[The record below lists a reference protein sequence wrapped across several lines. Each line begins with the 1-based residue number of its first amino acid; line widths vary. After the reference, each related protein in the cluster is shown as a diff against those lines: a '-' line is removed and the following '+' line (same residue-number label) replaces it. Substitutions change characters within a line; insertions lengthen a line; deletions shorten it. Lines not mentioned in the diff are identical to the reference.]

1 MLCAIAARRDRTL
14 KCPQCRSDNLDDSS
28 FCRKC
33 GFRISGSGSQ
43 GFSPTMTIESQ
54 GKVLAKGSLF
64 ASRYLIDGELGR
76 GGMGVVFK
84 AEDTKL
90 RRTVALKFLP
100 TEFGIHPEAKE
111 RFLREARAAAALDH
125 PHICTIYEA
134 DEAEGMAYIAMAYV
148 EGRTLAGRIA
158 QGPLPI
164 DEALDLAGQLA
175 DGLAEAHRKGI
186 LHRDIKSSNIMLTG
200 KGQAKIMDFV
210 LAKVAGDT
218 SLTKEARTMGTIS
231 YMSPEQARG
240 EELDRRTDIWS
251 LGVVIYEMLSGRL
264 PFLSGH
270 EQAVIYGI
278 LHEEPQPLRKL
289 RDEIPEAFANVVSG
303 ALAKKRDN
311 RYPTAEDLLAD
322 LKRVKDGLT
331 VSAPRNGTVGGRR
344 KIALAA
350 AGLLVVISATI
361 FLLTRIGSAKVYDT
375 IAVMPFVMSGSTP
388 GQEDISDALTEE
400 VIKTLYQV
408 AALRVKAFGAVLPYK
423 SSAKSIREKGKELNV
438 KALVMSRM
446 SRPSGRLR
454 IAVDLVDATTETVLW
469 TDSYDK
475 DMEDVLVLQ
484 SELAQDIVR
493 NVRVRLAPDEQ
504 ARLAKSRKVSPEA
517 YEKYLKSL
525 HKGYFYTRAQYDRG
539 LALIDEAIAL
549 DPSYARFFLQKLNFY
564 DGLWFYSFISYSEM
578 ITPVNEAIN
587 KINQI
592 DPDSSDAYMAR
603 ARQYFLAYRWKDY
616 LRALEKSVELSP
628 GDNYSRPAYIDALAV
643 LGYPE
648 RALEEYRLMLARD
661 PSQDENRGL
670 LAGLYLQSQ
679 RYDDALAIYL
689 ERLKKDPESVG
700 DWWNAGIAYS
710 LKKMGKEAMDAYE
723 KSIELMQAEGV
734 PVPIT
739 QKLNR
744 GNFLAR
750 VGKREEAIAIFAEIE
765 RSPERAAM
773 GTLFDFYVACGL
785 ALTGNP
791 NDREEAFRYLERSVT
806 EPHPASYTIE
816 IESDLDSL
824 RSDPRFARIIKKA
837 GFPFK

>member
-1 MLCAIAARRDRTL
+1 L
-14 KCPQCRSDNLDDSS
+14 
-28 FCRKC
+28 
-33 GFRISGSGSQ
+33 
-43 GFSPTMTIESQ
+43 TIESQ
-54 GKVLAKGSLF
+54 GKALAKGSLF
-64 ASRYLIDGELGR
+64 ASRYRIDGELGR

-148 EGRTLAGRIA
+148 EGRTLASRIA

-200 KGQAKIMDFV
+200 KGQAKIMDFG

-278 LHEEPQPLRKL
+278 LHEEPPPLRTL
-289 RDEIPEAFANVVSG
+289 RNDIPEAFANVVSG

-331 VSAPRNGTVGGRR
+331 VAAPRTGVLHGR
-344 KIALAA
+344 KKVALAGT
-350 AGLLVVISATI
+350 GLLVVISATVL
-361 FLLTRIGSAKVYDT
+361 LLTLKGSAKVYDT
-375 IAVMPFVMSGSTP
+375 IAVMPFVMSGSGP

-400 VIKTLYQV
+400 VIKKLYQV
-408 AALRVKAFGAVLPYK
+408 AALKVKAFGAVLPYK
-423 SSAKSIREKGKELNV
+423 SSPKSPREIGKKLGV

-446 SRPSGRLR
+446 SRPAGGLR
-454 IAVDLVDATTETVLW
+454 IAVDLVDAATETVLW
-469 TDSYDK
+469 TESYEK

-484 SELAQDIVR
+484 SALTQDIVR
-493 NVRVRLAPDEQ
+493 NVRVRLTPDEQ
-504 ARLAKSRKVSPEA
+504 ARLSKSQKVSPEA
-517 YEKYLKSL
+517 YERYLKAL
-525 HKGYFYTRAQYDRG
+525 DAFKGYSYSRARYDRV

-549 DPSYARFFLQKLNFY
+549 DPNYARFYVLKMAPY
-564 DGLWFYSFISYSEM
+564 WGLWAQSFISYSEM
-578 ITPVNEAIN
+578 LKPINDAIN
-587 KINQI
+587 NIIQI
-592 DPDSSDAYMAR
+592 DPDSADAYKAR
-603 ARQYFLAYRWKDY
+603 AQQYFFTYRWKDY

-628 GDNYSRPAYIDALAV
+628 GDEAFRPEYIDALGA

-648 RALEEYRLMLARD
+648 RALEEYRLMLAKD
-661 PSQDENRGL
+661 PSQDENRAR
-670 LAGLYLQSQ
+670 LAMIYLYAH
-679 RYDDALAIYL
+679 RYDDALVIYL
-689 ERLKKDPESVG
+689 EQLKKDPESVG
-700 DWWNAGIAYS
+700 DWWNAGLAYS
-710 LKKMGKEAMDAYE
+710 LKRMRPEAMSAYE
-723 KSIELMQAEGV
+723 KSIELMQREGV
-734 PVPIT
+734 PVPIMH
-739 QKLNR
+739 KLNR

-750 VGKREEAIAIFAEIE
+750 VGKREEALAIFAEIE

-773 GTLFDFYVACGL
+773 GTLFDFYVAGGL
-785 ALTGNP
+785 ASTGNP
-791 NDREEAFRYLERSVT
+791 NDREEAFRYLERSVA

-816 IESDLDSL
+816 IEPDLDPL
-824 RSDPRFARIIKKA
+824 RSDPRFAQIVKKV